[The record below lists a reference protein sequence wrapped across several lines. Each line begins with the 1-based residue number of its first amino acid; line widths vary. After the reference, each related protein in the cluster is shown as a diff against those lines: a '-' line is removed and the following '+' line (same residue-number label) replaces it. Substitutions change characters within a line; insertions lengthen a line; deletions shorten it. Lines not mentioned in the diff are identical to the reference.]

1 MELTAAAA
9 HANPAVTPRFAGSAG
24 RMIIGIDPG
33 LASTGYGLITAAG
46 SRMRC
51 VDYGVISTEASLA
64 QGERLLIIFDRLT
77 ALLKTYQP
85 AAAGIETL
93 YFAKN
98 VTSALSVS
106 EARGVTLLALTQA
119 GIPIFQYAPN
129 AIKKAVTG
137 IAQAEKQQ
145 VQLTVQ
151 LLLGLKTI
159 PRPDHAADALAAA
172 ITYVNTEGAHPLI
185 AP

>member
-1 MELTAAAA
+1 MTEQRVAA
-9 HANPAVTPRFAGSAG
+9 GQI
-24 RMIIGIDPG
+24 IIGIDPG
-33 LASTGYGLITAAG
+33 LAATGYGIIAVAG

-51 VDYGVISTEASLA
+51 IDYGVIQTEAGQA
-64 QGERLLIIFDRLT
+64 QGNRLLIVFDRLSE
-77 ALLKTYQP
+77 LIHTYRP
-85 AAAGIETL
+85 IAAGIETL

-106 EARGVTLLALTQA
+106 EARGVALLALAQA
-119 GIPIFQYAPN
+119 GVPVFQYAPN

-151 LLLGLKTI
+151 LLLGLKAI
-159 PRPDHAADALAAA
+159 PKPDHAADALAAA
-172 ITYVNTEGAHPLI
+172 ITYYNNHCPFCS
-185 AP
+185 

>member
-1 MELTAAAA
+1 MTEKRTAA
-9 HANPAVTPRFAGSAG
+9 G
-24 RMIIGIDPG
+24 RIIMGLDPG
-33 LASTGYGLITAAG
+33 LAHTGYGIIAVSG

-51 VDYGVISTEASLA
+51 IDYGVIQTEAGQV
-64 QGERLLIIFDRLT
+64 QGNRLLIVFDRLT
-77 ALLKTYQP
+77 ELIRQP

-106 EARGVTLLALTQA
+106 EARGVTLLALAQS
-119 GIPIFQYAPN
+119 GIPVFQYAPN

-151 LLLGLKTI
+151 LLLGLKAI
-159 PRPDHAADALAAA
+159 PKPDHAADALAAA
-172 ITYVNTEGAHPLI
+172 ITYVNTVP
-185 AP
+185 PF

>member
-1 MELTAAAA
+1 MAEKKSERAAAGK
-9 HANPAVTPRFAGSAG
+9 V
-24 RMIIGIDPG
+24 IIGIDPG
-33 LASTGYGLITAAG
+33 LASTGYGIITVAG
-46 SRMRC
+46 SRIRC
-51 VDYGVISTEASLA
+51 IDYGVIQTRPEQV
-64 QGERLLIIFDRLT
+64 QGNRLLIIFERL
-77 ALLKTYQP
+77 AELIRIYRP
-85 AAAGIETL
+85 VAAGIETL

-106 EARGVTLLALTQA
+106 EARGVTLLALAQA
-119 GIPIFQYAPN
+119 GIPVFQYAPN

-151 LLLGLKTI
+151 LLLGLKEI

-172 ITYVNTEGAHPLI
+172 ITYVNTGSLGAYTAPL
-185 AP
+185 

>member
-1 MELTAAAA
+1 MMTQ
-9 HANPAVTPRFAGSAG
+9 GSISG
-24 RMIIGIDPG
+24 KIIMGIDPG
-33 LASTGYGLITAAG
+33 LASTGYGLIMVSG

-51 VDYGVISTEASLA
+51 IDYGVIHTESA
-64 QGERLLIIFDRLT
+64 QVQGNRLLIIFDRLT
-77 ALLKTYQP
+77 ELIRTYTP

-106 EARGVTLLALTQA
+106 EARGVTLLALAQA
-119 GIPIFQYAPN
+119 GIPVFQYAPN

-137 IAQAEKQQ
+137 IAQAEKAQ

-151 LLLGLKTI
+151 LLLGLKTV
-159 PRPDHAADALAAA
+159 PKPDHAADALAAA
-172 ITYVNTEGAHPLI
+172 ITYVNTGSADI
-185 AP
+185 FSS

>member
-1 MELTAAAA
+1 MTEQRAAA
-9 HANPAVTPRFAGSAG
+9 G
-24 RMIIGIDPG
+24 RIIIGIDPG
-33 LASTGYGLITAAG
+33 LAATGYGIIAVAG

-51 VDYGVISTEASLA
+51 IDYGAIQTEAGQV
-64 QGERLLIIFDRLT
+64 QGNRLLIVFDRLT
-77 ALLKTYQP
+77 ELIRTYQP

-106 EARGVTLLALTQA
+106 EARGVTLLALAQA
-119 GIPIFQYAPN
+119 GVPVFQYAPN
-129 AIKKAVTG
+129 AIKKAFTG
-137 IAQAEKQQ
+137 IAQGEKQQ

-159 PRPDHAADALAAA
+159 PKPDHAADALAAA
-172 ITYVNTEGAHPLI
+172 VTYVNTVPTF
-185 AP
+185 